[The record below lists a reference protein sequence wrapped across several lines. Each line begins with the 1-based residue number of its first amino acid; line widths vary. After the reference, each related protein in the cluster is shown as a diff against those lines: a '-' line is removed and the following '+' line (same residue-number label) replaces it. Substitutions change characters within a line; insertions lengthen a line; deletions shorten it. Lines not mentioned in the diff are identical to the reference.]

1 MAPKRYVGRAPT
13 STMFRAI
20 LPSGD
25 IACASY
31 DRQDDGVEVYDGDGE
46 LIAFV
51 PYSNLVALVNE
62 DADIGEDRS
71 TF

>member
-1 MAPKRYVGRAPT
+1 
-13 STMFRAI
+13 MFRAI
-20 LPSGD
+20 LPNGD

-31 DRQDDGVEVYDGDGE
+31 DRQDDGVEVYTDEGE

-51 PYSNLVALVNE
+51 PYTNLVAIVNE
-62 DADIGEDRS
+62 EADVGEDRS